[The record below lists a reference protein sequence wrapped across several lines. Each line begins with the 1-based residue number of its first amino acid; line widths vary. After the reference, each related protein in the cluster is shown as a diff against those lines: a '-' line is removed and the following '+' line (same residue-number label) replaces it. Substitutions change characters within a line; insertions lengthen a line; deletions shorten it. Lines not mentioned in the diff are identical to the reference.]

1 MDSELR
7 LNPGLPPKVLQFIQP
22 QTSGDLGA
30 QGTCGRL
37 CPDDLQSPHCG
48 PCWLG
53 PGLEEAVTLFL
64 PLPPP
69 GSTIC
74 RTCSHAP
81 HHMAGLKS
89 LRASWVWP
97 PAPSAM
103 TAEQGLRTRP

>member
-7 LNPGLPPKVLQFIQP
+7 LNPGLPPRVLQFIQP

-48 PCWLG
+48 PCWSG
-53 PGLEEAVTLFL
+53 PGLEEAVTLSL

-74 RTCSHAP
+74 LGCHLQDLLAHPPP
-81 HHMAGLKS
+81 HGWPEEPEGQLGL
-89 LRASWVWP
+89 
-97 PAPSAM
+97 APSSLSDD
-103 TAEQGLRTRP
+103 G